1 MNETDLSSLSDQQL
15 YERFVELEIRMGE
28 VYYRLRT
35 YKRLMTEWLK
45 FRAEIESRQPAIAS
59 VFRAGLKH
67 DDPWVRL
74 GVVKFCIHAA
84 RDEAL
89 AVLKE
94 VSGLEYHPAR
104 VNAGIAYDFYTKGDI
119 IGGET
124 RRLVGKILDRA
135 EASGVRLRDK

>member
-1 MNETDLSSLSDQQL
+1 MKETDLSFLSDQQL

-35 YKRLMTEWLK
+35 YKRLHREWMK

-59 VFRAGLKH
+59 VFSAGLKH

-74 GVVKFCIHAA
+74 GVVKFCINVG

-89 AVLKE
+89 AVLKK
-94 VSGLEYHPAR
+94 VADLEYHPAAI
-104 VNAGIAYDFYTKGDI
+104 NARIAYDFYTKGDI
-119 IGGET
+119 IGDET
-124 RRLVGKILDRA
+124 RKLVGKILDRA
-135 EASGVRLRDK
+135 EASGVRLRGK